1 MKHFWYSL
9 FLMICSLGT
18 VSCSS
23 LSWDELNFPSAEI
36 KTVEETE
43 EEYDYDSAEP
53 STELNLVQNG
63 ASKYVIVHDESQ
75 EAADL
80 ADFVSDT
87 VHRLFGVRLKVR
99 SSQEKERR
107 YEIVIGNVEREG
119 YSFDRSELKQE
130 FDFSVQVEKDKL
142 FLFANNGCAYLYF
155 KEYLI
160 REVFV
165 RTSFVKLCLTP
176 ENSMCYSTSP
186 LSEKTFVDYLKEGGK
201 KIELKEMFASGT
213 HEHQG
218 TALPYRIYFPSNYS
232 PDRKYPIFL
241 NLHGAGIRGSDN
253 QRQLNWIGKM
263 LEEEELALDEAILV
277 FPQCPS
283 DQKWVDIPFGSES
296 YSLDAVPEANELA
309 CVVDL
314 IRSLCDRYSVD
325 MGRIYACGFSMGG
338 HATWNLLMNHSDL
351 FCAGIAMCG
360 SGDPTKAQLLKDV
373 PIWAIHGTKDPTV
386 PVTGSRNMVEAILAA
401 GGEKIRYTELPD
413 NQHDVWTYTY
423 QNLEIFRWLLSQN
436 RNQS

>member
-1 MKHFWYSL
+1 M
-9 FLMICSLGT
+9 C
-18 VSCSS
+18 
-23 LSWDELNFPSAEI
+23 E
-36 KTVEETE
+36 
-43 EEYDYDSAEP
+43 
-53 STELNLVQNG
+53 
-63 ASKYVIVHDESQ
+63 VIVITSGKGGVGKTTTTANLGSGLAALGKKVVMIDTDLGLRNLDLLLGLENRIVYTIVDVVEKRCKLKQALVKDKKNPNLCLLAAAQTRDKSAVTQ
-75 EAADL
+75 EQL
-80 ADFVSDT
+80 V
-87 VHRLFGVRLKVR
+87 
-99 SSQEKERR
+99 
-107 YEIVIGNVEREG
+107 EICE
-119 YSFDRSELKQE
+119 ELKQE